1 MTETMNGGATPKR
14 LRRGRGEH
22 SIYWDESK
30 CCWAG
35 AVSLGHDATG
45 RRRRVKAYGK
55 TKTEVRAK
63 LRELVKERETGV
75 KSAARYTVAEAVN
88 DWLARGLRTA
98 DPNTVAKCTSLAN
111 KHIIPIIG
119 KAKLRDL
126 TADDVDAWL
135 DTRAKHLATR
145 SLRECHA
152 VLRRSITFAQRRDK
166 VLRNVA
172 ELVGV
177 PTGRPGRP
185 SKALTL
191 EQATAVIAVAKES
204 RIHAYVV
211 LSLLTG
217 IRTEEARALT
227 WDRVEL
233 DPPDGQPPHV
243 MVWRSVRRHGDTKTQ
258 KSRRTLGLPAHV
270 VAALVSHRDAQH
282 DDRTLAGTA
291 WHDSDLVFTTRVGTP
306 LDAANVRRAFRAIV
320 VHAGLGAEW
329 TPRELRH
336 SFVSLMSAQGTP
348 VEEIARLV
356 GHSSSATTEAVY
368 RKELRPIITKGAEVM
383 DGLF

>member
-1 MTETMNGGATPKR
+1 MSETTTGGAATKR
-14 LRRGRGEH
+14 PRRGRGEH

-30 CCWAG
+30 NCWAG

-45 RRRRVKAYGK
+45 KRRRVKACGK

-63 LRELVKERETGV
+63 LKELIKERETGV
-75 KSAARYTVAEAVN
+75 KSTVRYTVADAVN

-135 DTRAKHLATR
+135 EACAEHLATR

-172 ELVGV
+172 ELVGI
-177 PTGRPGRP
+177 PTGRLGRP

-191 EQATAVIAVAKES
+191 EQATAVMAAAKES

-233 DPPDGQPPHV
+233 EPPAGQPPHV

-270 VAALVSHRDAQH
+270 VDALVAHRNSQH
-282 DDRTLAGTA
+282 DARILAGAA
-291 WHDSDLVFTTRVGTP
+291 WRDSDLVFTTRVGTP
-306 LDAANVRRAFRAIV
+306 LDAANVRRAFRAV
-320 VHAGLGAEW
+320 VMLAGLDAVW

-336 SFVSLMSAQGTP
+336 SFVSLMSANGVS
-348 VEEIARLV
+348 VEQIARLV
-356 GHSSSATTEAVY
+356 GHSSTATTETVY
-368 RKELRPIITKGAEVM
+368 RKELRPVITEGAEVM
-383 DGLF
+383 DRLF